1 MKNLS
6 PNTVPGF
13 QLGTAAAGLKDSG
26 KKDIAV
32 VFSETPCTAAG
43 VFTQNLAA
51 AAPVQVGRRLIRRK
65 HSRGLVVN
73 SGNANACTGNRGLT
87 DAEKMSE
94 LTAELTGAA
103 RGNFFP
109 VSTGIIGKKLPM
121 KPLESGIRKCVSGLA
136 PLDLIQLARAIMTTD
151 TYPKTAFEAIKTRH
165 GTISLGG
172 AAKGSGMIAPNMAT
186 MLGFIFTDIAAPG
199 DVLTELI
206 KSTCN
211 LTFNCVTVDGDTSTN
226 DTVLMFANGISDI
239 RLDDL
244 SAKEAQAF
252 RAALIR
258 VCRSLCEQIAADG
271 EGATKRVT
279 ISVEKT
285 NTQKEALQ
293 AARAVAESSLVKTA
307 IAGCDPNWGRIVCA
321 LGYSGVSFRLEDIT
335 VSIQGTRVFANG
347 EPVKFNQSSLEKKL
361 AGDSVDIVIQL
372 HTGRQEARI
381 WTCDLTKDYVA
392 INADYHT

>member
-6 PNTVPGF
+6 QNTVPGF
-13 QLGTAAAGLKDSG
+13 QLGTAAAGLKESG
-26 KKDIAV
+26 KKDMAV
-32 VFSETPCTAAG
+32 VFSQTPCTAAG

-51 AAPVQVGRRLIRRK
+51 AAPVLVGRRLIRRK
-65 HSRGLVVN
+65 HSHGLVVN
-73 SGNANACTGNRGLT
+73 SGNANACTGDRGRT

-94 LTAELTGAA
+94 MTAELTGISK
-103 RGNFFP
+103 GNFFP
-109 VSTGIIGKKLPM
+109 VSTGIIGEKLPM
-121 KPLESGIRKCVSGLA
+121 KIVESGIRECVDGLA

-151 TYPKTAFEAIKTRH
+151 TYPKTAFEEIKTRS

-199 DVLTELI
+199 NVLTDLL

-226 DTVLMFANGISDI
+226 DTVLMFANDVSDI
-239 RLDDL
+239 HLDDL
-244 SAKEAQAF
+244 SSEEAQAF

-285 NTQKEALQ
+285 DTQKNALQ
-293 AARAVAESSLVKTA
+293 AARAVAESNLVKTA
-307 IAGCDPNWGRIVCA
+307 LAGCDPNWGRIVCA

-347 EPVKFNQSSLEKKL
+347 KPAKFNRSSLEKKL
-361 AGDSVDIVIQL
+361 AKDSVDIVIHL